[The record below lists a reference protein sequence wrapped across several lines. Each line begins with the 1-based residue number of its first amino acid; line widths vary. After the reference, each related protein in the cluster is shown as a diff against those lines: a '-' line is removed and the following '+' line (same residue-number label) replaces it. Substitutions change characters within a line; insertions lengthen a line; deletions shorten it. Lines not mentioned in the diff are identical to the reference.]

1 MAALMQS
8 NANIKLKKGQ
18 NLEIQKEN
26 CKSLILLAENTN
38 APLNI
43 ALFDTTLN
51 LLIELWL

>member
-1 MAALMQS
+1 MQS